1 MTKKIWTR
9 EDIVA
14 MLNTNDRAVE
24 RGVVAIWQRQTADEQ
39 DSDTTRHSNGI
50 GFSGWSAHSG
60 SYYAKWV
67 ESGRRL
73 TGKHLDKARKIAL
86 HHVGQLTRIAN
97 GEG

>member
-9 EDIVA
+9 EDIVSL
-14 MLNTNDRAVE
+14 LNTSDRAVE

-39 DSDTTRHSNGI
+39 STDTTRHSNGI
-50 GFSGWSAHSG
+50 GFSGWSASSG

-73 TGKHLDKARKIAL
+73 TGKHLDKARKIVL
-86 HHVGQLTRIAN
+86 HHAAQLTRIAN

>member
-9 EDIVA
+9 EDIVSL
-14 MLNTNDRAVE
+14 LNTSDRAVE

-39 DSDTTRHSNGI
+39 STDTTRHSNGI

-86 HHVGQLTRIAN
+86 HHAAQLTRIAN

>member
-1 MTKKIWTR
+1 MKKIWTR
-9 EDIVA
+9 EDITA
-14 MLNTNDRAVE
+14 LLTSSDRAVE

-39 DSDTTRHSNGI
+39 ATETTRHSNGI

-73 TGKHLDKARKIAL
+73 TGKHLAGARKIAL
-86 HHVGQLTRIAN
+86 HHAAQLTRIAN

>member
-9 EDIVA
+9 EDIVSL
-14 MLNTNDRAVE
+14 LNTSDRAVE

-39 DSDTTRHSNGI
+39 STDTTRHSNGI

-73 TGKHLDKARKIAL
+73 TGKHLDKARKIVL
-86 HHVGQLTRIAN
+86 HHAAQLTRIAN

>member
-14 MLNTNDRAVE
+14 LLNTSDRAVE

-39 DSDTTRHSNGI
+39 STDTTRHSNGV

-73 TGKHLDKARKIAL
+73 TGKHLDKARKIVL
-86 HHVGQLTRIAN
+86 HHAAQLTRIAN

>member
-14 MLNTNDRAVE
+14 LLNTNDRAVE
-24 RGVVAIWQRQTADEQ
+24 RGIVAIWQRQTADEQ
-39 DSDTTRHSNGI
+39 GSDTTRHSNGV
-50 GFSGWSAHSG
+50 GFSGWSARSG

>member
-9 EDIVA
+9 EDIVSL
-14 MLNTNDRAVE
+14 LNTSDRAVE

-39 DSDTTRHSNGI
+39 STDTTRHNNGI

-73 TGKHLDKARKIAL
+73 TGKHLDKARKIVL
-86 HHVGQLTRIAN
+86 HHAAQLTRIAN

>member
-9 EDIVA
+9 EDIVSL
-14 MLNTNDRAVE
+14 LNTSDRAVE

-39 DSDTTRHSNGI
+39 STDTTRHSNGI

-73 TGKHLDKARKIAL
+73 TGKHLDKARKITL
-86 HHVGQLTRIAN
+86 HHAAQLTRIAN